1 MEHFVTGDSGNLHYV
16 NSECK
21 ELRCCLVAQFVKVE
35 ILDLC
40 LTYGA
45 VIGSVFS
52 GTEYK

>member
-16 NSECK
+16 WSEC
-21 ELRCCLVAQFVKVE
+21 ESLRRCLVAQFVKVE
-35 ILDLC
+35 ILDPC

-45 VIGSVFS
+45 VVGRVFS

>member
-1 MEHFVTGDSGNLHYV
+1 MEHFETGDSGNLYYV
-16 NSECK
+16 QSECE
-21 ELRCCLVAQFVKVE
+21 ELRRCLVAQFVKVE

-45 VIGSVFS
+45 VLGRVFS